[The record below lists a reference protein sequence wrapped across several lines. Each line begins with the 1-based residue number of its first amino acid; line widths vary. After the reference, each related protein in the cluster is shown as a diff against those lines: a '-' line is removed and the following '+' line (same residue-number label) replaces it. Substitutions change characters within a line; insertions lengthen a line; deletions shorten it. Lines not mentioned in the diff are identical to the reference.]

1 MKPVKPLR
9 KAKKERTLKTITV
22 DDRVATLPSR
32 RVAGCKDLWF
42 PALLLLFVI
51 VFNACHVHLYC

>member
-1 MKPVKPLR
+1 MGLCVVLHFVPQG
-9 KAKKERTLKTITV
+9 
-22 DDRVATLPSR
+22 TLPSR
-32 RVAGCKDLWF
+32 QVAGCKDLWF